1 MRLYCSQLQKFTRP
15 QTICPRR
22 KRDDLCRGA
31 VHQKLRD
38 IYFKNAVQNIRVD
51 WEKRKGFL
59 IQGENRIMTGVIRPE
74 NESFF
79 KRTLYTP
86 ALVENGILVNKSSL
100 QMSGIKY
107 NCEECD
113 YEASTPRNLKDHKR
127 NPVISILSL
136 FRYCLAFSFLVS
148 LSLFKTIRVVP
159 LIRPLGPLLGK
170 IFTPTH
176 KENQLHPI
184 FH

>member
-1 MRLYCSQLQKFTRP
+1 MQRGCSPKTQGYIFQKCSTKHKGGLGEKDGFLDT
-15 QTICPRR
+15 RR
-22 KRDDLCRGA
+22 KSHHTTRKRIFLQT
-31 VHQKLRD
+31 HI
-38 IYFKNAVQNIRVD
+38 IYPCFS
-51 WEKRKGFL
+51 RKWHSG
-59 IQGENRIMTGVIRPE
+59 IRPG

-79 KRTLYTP
+79 KMHIIYPGP

-159 LIRPLGPLLGK
+159 LIRPLGPLFGR

-176 KENQLHPI
+176 NRTKENQLHPI